1 MILNI
6 ILYIYIY
13 IYLKR
18 VQMNDIYHSSLMP
31 ELSILKT
38 CSMQYP
44 KCISCDLLSQQ
55 MMERLYLYNLYK
67 SAFIVKLLTKP
78 DLYHICGCVASEN
91 VASEIMACMQKK
103 KDSLL
108 SSPGC

>member
-1 MILNI
+1 
-6 ILYIYIY
+6 
-13 IYLKR
+13 
-18 VQMNDIYHSSLMP
+18 
-31 ELSILKT
+31 
-38 CSMQYP
+38 
-44 KCISCDLLSQQ
+44 

-103 KDSLL
+103 KRFLTVEPWLL
-108 SSPGC
+108 ISKSVSILLENFLICL

>member
-6 ILYIYIY
+6 ILYIYILEKSP
-13 IYLKR
+13 I
-18 VQMNDIYHSSLMP
+18 NDIYHSSLMP

-55 MMERLYLYNLYK
+55 MMERLDLYNLYK

-103 KDSLL
+103 KDSVL